1 MKFLRKADR
10 RAVLLFTAATLLVVC
25 ALIVGAAV
33 GSTHI
38 SLSRV
43 ISALAGKGKEADI
56 NIIRYVRLPRTL
68 GGLFCGG
75 ALALAGAVIQSVLGN
90 RLASPSVIGV
100 NAGAGLFVTA
110 ACAVGLVGG
119 WQLSL
124 AAFFG
129 AVVSTAAVSLGARKF
144 GASGGTVILIGV
156 ALNSLLGALSDTVIA
171 LDPDVSIM
179 NADFRI
185 GGFSGISY
193 PRLIPA
199 AAIILLTAVV
209 LILLAP
215 QLEILTLGE
224 AEARSLGSKTGLMS
238 AAFLT
243 LAALLAGAAVSVCGM
258 LSFVGL
264 LVPHAVRKLS
274 GGRMRYFLPLCALF
288 GGGFVSLCDTLSRV
302 IFSPYE
308 IPVGIIMAFLGAP
321 FFLFILLGRKRRGAL

>member
-1 MKFLRKADR
+1 MRSLRR
-10 RAVLLFTAATLLVVC
+10 TEGRAILLFTVAILLVIF
-25 ALIVGAAV
+25 ALTLGASV

-38 SLSRV
+38 PLTKV
-43 ISALAGKGKEADI
+43 IPALLGKGEAADI
-56 NIIRYVRLPRTL
+56 SILRYVRLPRTL

-75 ALALAGAVIQSVLGN
+75 ALALSGAVIQSVLGN

-100 NAGAGLFVTA
+100 NAGAGLFVTV
-110 ACAVGLVGG
+110 ACAVGIVGG
-119 WQLSL
+119 WQLSV
-124 AAFFG
+124 AAFLG
-129 AVVSTAAVSLGARKF
+129 AAVSTVAVSLGAKKF

-156 ALNSLLGALSDTVIA
+156 ALNSLLGALCDTVIT
-171 LDPDVSIM
+171 LDPDVSLM

-193 PRLIPA
+193 QRLIPA
-199 AAIILLTAVV
+199 AIIILLTAVA
-209 LILLAP
+209 LILLSP

-224 AEARSLGSKTGLMS
+224 ARARSLGARTGLMS
-238 AAFLT
+238 ALLLT
-243 LAALLAGAAVSVCGM
+243 LAALLAGAAVSVCGT

-274 GGRMRYFLPLCALF
+274 GGRMGCFLPLCALF

-321 FFLFILLGRKRRGAL
+321 FFLFILIRRKRETGI